1 MEIMC
6 PWCNEFTETSVGERL
21 MAKQTWLRSIL
32 KSSEGASF
40 VELALVLPIFMLIFV
55 PAIDIGR
62 AIYASIEVSSAAQAG
77 AAYGVQNPT
86 DVSGMQSAS
95 TAGASNISGVSAKA
109 TYGCECSD
117 GTSASASCTTT
128 PTCTYNYVN
137 YVDVVATAPYAT
149 TFSYPWMPTSMNI
162 SREIRLRVGG
172 D

>member
-6 PWCNEFTETSVGERL
+6 RWCSKCTEILFGERL
-21 MAKQTWLRSIL
+21 MAIQRLLRSIL
-32 KSSEGASF
+32 KNSEGASF
-40 VELALVLPIFMLIFV
+40 VELALVLPLFMLIFV

-62 AIYASIEVSSAAQAG
+62 AIYASIEVASAAQAG
-77 AAYGVQNPT
+77 AAYGIQNPT

-95 TAGASNISGVSAKA
+95 TAGASNISGVSATA

-117 GTSASASCTTT
+117 GSSASSSCTTT

-137 YVDVVATAPYAT
+137 YVDVVATAPYST
-149 TFSYPWMPTSMNI
+149 TFNYPWIPSSINI
-162 SREIRLRVGG
+162 SREVRLRVGG